1 MGVVEAI
8 SLKMFRVFLL
18 AMINLF
24 FVFGPTLC
32 KPSLSANLLDQY
44 NTGGY
49 SNYEEVAREV
59 ENLLNSYNTQSEE
72 PHNNPMILRIFKRA
86 SNDDWSLNRLTRV
99 KTIDDIKK
107 LRNYMRNL

>member
-1 MGVVEAI
+1 
-8 SLKMFRVFLL
+8 MFF
-18 AMINLF
+18 I
-24 FVFGPTLC
+24 
-32 KPSLSANLLDQY
+32 Q
-44 NTGGY
+44 GY

-86 SNDDWSLNRLTRV
+86 SNDDWSLNRLTRGIKKGLLLFDILFRDLKV

-107 LRNYMRNL
+107 LRNYMKNLLKIRY